1 MKLRTLIV
9 DDEPLAR
16 ERLRGML
23 RTETSVEV
31 VGECGSGTEAIAT
44 IKATPP
50 DLVFLDMQMPGCDG
64 LQVLAEIPAENR
76 PGIIFAT
83 AHERFAVDAFD
94 VQAIDYLLKPFD
106 RERLQTALRRAHDY
120 HRIRQDGSSGQNTG
134 NRPVDPPMPDRKTER
149 LTVKADGRLVFL
161 KPDEIVWV
169 EAADNY
175 VMLHLTTG
183 RLMLRE
189 TMAAIEVRLGFAG
202 FARVNRSAIVQL
214 DQIKEI
220 QPALHGVTPWY
231 CARVPSCRSAEAC
244 AVGWIN
250 SPAVDR
256 NPALWRLGYLVRLS
270 ERDFA
275 PLVRPVTT
283 VPGQLTP

>member
-1 MKLRTLIV
+1 MNAVAKLRTLIV

-16 ERLRGML
+16 ERLRGLL
-23 RTETSVEV
+23 RTEATVEI

-44 IKATPP
+44 IKNTSL

-64 LQVLAEIPAENR
+64 LQVLAGIPAENR

-106 RERLQTALRRAHDY
+106 RERLQTALRRAHDFQ
-120 HRIRQDGSSGQNTG
+120 RIRRHGEAGQKSAG
-134 NRPVDPPMPDRKTER
+134 PPAISPPPPAQKNER

-161 KPDEIVWV
+161 KPDEIIWV

-175 VMLHLTTG
+175 VVLHLTTG

-189 TMAAIEVRLGFAG
+189 TMAAIEARLGTVSFV
-202 FARVNRSAIVQL
+202 RVNRSSLVHL
-214 DQIKEI
+214 EQIKEI
-220 QPALHGVTPWY
+220 QPALHGDYTVVLREGTKLPL
-231 CARVPSCRSAEAC
+231 SRSLR
-244 AVGWIN
+244 
-250 SPAVDR
+250 SQ
-256 NPALWRLGYLVRLS
+256 LGK
-270 ERDFA
+270 FA
-275 PLVRPVTT
+275 
-283 VPGQLTP
+283 GGKSG